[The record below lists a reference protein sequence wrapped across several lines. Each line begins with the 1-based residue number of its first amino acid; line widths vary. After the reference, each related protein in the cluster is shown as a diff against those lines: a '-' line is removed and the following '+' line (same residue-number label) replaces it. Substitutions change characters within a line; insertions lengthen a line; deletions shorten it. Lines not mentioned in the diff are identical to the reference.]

1 MASLINYSLA
11 RNCLLLRE
19 RMPLLR
25 IGCRLASSSPSS
37 KTTVFIHD
45 IGMKATSESFQKSLG
60 EIDFRKAEV
69 QPGCSLH
76 VLSEMEAVVVAEN
89 LSRDFKV
96 EVRLDEI

>member
-1 MASLINYSLA
+1 
-11 RNCLLLRE
+11 
-19 RMPLLR
+19 
-25 IGCRLASSSPSS
+25 
-37 KTTVFIHD
+37 
-45 IGMKATSESFQKSLG
+45 MKATSESFQKSLG